1 MESDEILFADQVSE
15 FFTIIKYYSCYTS
28 QIKENRIEKLDLKEY
43 FIASSTLIINQFNN
57 QFIFINRFT

>member
-1 MESDEILFADQVSE
+1 MRYFLL
-15 FFTIIKYYSCYTS
+15 IKYLNFLQLLNVILVIRHKLRIEY
-28 QIKENRIEKLDLKEY
+28 NRIEELDLKEY

>member
-1 MESDEILFADQVSE
+1 MRYFLL
-15 FFTIIKYYSCYTS
+15 IKYLNFLQLLNIILVIRH
-28 QIKENRIEKLDLKEY
+28 QIKENRIEELDLKEY